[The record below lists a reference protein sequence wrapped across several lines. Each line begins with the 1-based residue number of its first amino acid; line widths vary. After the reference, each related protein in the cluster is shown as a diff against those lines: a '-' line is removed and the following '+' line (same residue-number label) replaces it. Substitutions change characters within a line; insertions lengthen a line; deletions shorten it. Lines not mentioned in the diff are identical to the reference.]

1 MESSRQGRRARV
13 DCAAA
18 ALALFSA
25 LACLGFATV
34 ARAQTALSI
43 LCVTPDI
50 TVALT
55 SGTVT
60 PQELNCYGS
69 HGTGALALVFSG
81 VPAGTTVSAFFPI
94 SSTHQLV
101 AIDTTS
107 ALPTNGIGGTVTVT
121 PRDVVSYNS
130 STGFFSPSLYFAGAI
145 NGVPNGVNIDAISM
159 DGSGNLLLAFDTTI
173 ALPKTGGGTLTV
185 KPADLVAFNGA
196 TYTLD
201 FNSAAAGIPRGM
213 DLVGAMKLP
222 SSDLLL
228 TMDGSG
234 TIGAVS
240 FFTPTDVLEFNPTGS
255 TWVLSFNG
263 ATSDNWPNG
272 SSIHGVF
279 AVPATPSPTATP
291 TATAKA
297 TRTATP
303 TATATRTAS
312 ATATATKTSTP
323 TTTASATPSATA
335 TATATPTVTPT
346 PVPVKLKIKPKAL
359 KFPKTAVG
367 TTSNPKLVKVSNPKG
382 KKKHPGFPV
391 LIEMISDPGVFME
404 TNNCPASLDAGASC
418 SISVT
423 FTPSAATKQTG
434 TLTITD
440 NATGGKQAVPM
451 SGTGE

>member
-1 MESSRQGRRARV
+1 MKMESSRQGRRARA
-13 DCAAA
+13 DFTAAA
-18 ALALFSA
+18 FALFVA
-25 LACLGFATV
+25 LACLSFATV
-34 ARAQTALSI
+34 ACAQTALSV

-55 SGTVT
+55 SGTVR
-60 PQELNCYGS
+60 PQEVNCYGFP
-69 HGTGALALVFSG
+69 GTGALALVFSG
-81 VPAGTTVSAFFPI
+81 IPAGTGVSAFFPV
-94 SSTHQLV
+94 SSTQQLL

-121 PRDVVSYNS
+121 PRDIVSYNS
-130 STGFFSPSLYFAGAI
+130 STGFFSPSLSFVGAS
-145 NGVPNGVNIDAISM
+145 NGVPNGVNIDAVSM

-196 TYTLD
+196 TYALD
-201 FNSAAAGIPRGM
+201 FNSAAAGIPSGM
-213 DLVGAMKLP
+213 DLVGAMRLP

-228 TMDGSG
+228 AMDESG

-263 ATSDNWPNG
+263 ATSDNWPDG

-279 AVPATPSPTATP
+279 AVPATPSPKATP
-291 TATAKA
+291 TATATA

-303 TATATRTAS
+303 TATATNTATP
-312 ATATATKTSTP
+312 TATATKTATP
-323 TTTASATPSATA
+323 TATATA

-359 KFPKTAVG
+359 KFPKTTVG
-367 TTSNPKLVKVSNPKG
+367 TTSNPKVVKVSNPKA

-404 TNNCPASLDAGASC
+404 TNNCPASLAAGASC

-423 FTPSAATKQTG
+423 FTPSAPPTKQIG

-440 NATGGKQAVPM
+440 NANGGQQTVSL
-451 SGTGE
+451 SGTGK